1 MTTATATNKK
11 NQPTERTKNR
21 ANDRAHS
28 TRYWE
33 IDALRGVA
41 IVMMVIFHLMWDFWY
56 YQILPDVVLY
66 AGFWKYFQRTCA
78 NLFLILVG
86 VSLAVVTIKRMGD
99 DLKGL
104 PPFRPYLL
112 RGLKVFG
119 AGLLVSLIVWG
130 AGVGYVHFGVLHLI
144 GFASIAAYP
153 LLRERGINLVLWAI
167 FFVAGYLLLTP
178 RFDFPWLLWLGFV
191 PQAYYPND
199 YFPVIP
205 YFGVVLLGVF
215 LGNSLYGPGGRR
227 FLLPD
232 LSKWLP
238 IRGLQWLGRHSLII
252 YVTHQVILFAIL
264 VALGLI
270 RF

>member
-1 MTTATATNKK
+1 MTTAAATTQERPTTTAT
-11 NQPTERTKNR
+11 R
-21 ANDRAHS
+21 

-41 IVMMVIFHLMWDFWY
+41 IIMMIIFHLMWDLVTY
-56 YQILPDVVLY
+56 NITPDVVLY

-78 NLFLILVG
+78 NLFLTLVG
-86 VSLAVVTIKRMGD
+86 VSLAVVTIQRMGD
-99 DLKGL
+99 DLKSL
-104 PPFRPYLL
+104 PPFRPYLR
-112 RGLKVFG
+112 RGLKIFG
-119 AGLLVSLIVWG
+119 CGMLVTLVVWA

-153 LLRERGINLVLWAI
+153 LLRQRGLNLILWAI
-167 FFVAGYLLLTP
+167 FFIAGYFLLP
-178 RFDFPWLLWLGFV
+178 VHVDFPWLLWLGL
-191 PQAYYPND
+191 PPYNYYPND

-205 YFGVVLLGVF
+205 YFGVVLLGIF
-215 LGNSLYGPGGRR
+215 LGNSLYGPEGRR

-232 LSKWLP
+232 ISRWLP

-252 YVTHQVILFAIL
+252 YLTHQLALFGIL

-270 RF
+270 RL

>member
-1 MTTATATNKK
+1 MTTAAATTQERPTTTAT
-11 NQPTERTKNR
+11 R
-21 ANDRAHS
+21 

-41 IVMMVIFHLMWDFWY
+41 IIMMIIFHLMWDLVTY
-56 YQILPDVVLY
+56 NITPDVVLY

-78 NLFLILVG
+78 NLFLTLVG
-86 VSLAVVTIKRMGD
+86 VSLAVVTIQRMGD
-99 DLKGL
+99 DLKSL
-104 PPFRPYLL
+104 PPFRPYLR
-112 RGLKVFG
+112 RGLKIFG
-119 AGLLVSLIVWG
+119 CGMLVTLVVWA

-153 LLRERGINLVLWAI
+153 LLRQRGLNLILWAI
-167 FFVAGYLLLTP
+167 FFIAGYFLLP
-178 RFDFPWLLWLGFV
+178 VHVDFPWLLWLGL
-191 PQAYYPND
+191 PPYNYYPND

-205 YFGVVLLGVF
+205 YFGVVLLGIF
-215 LGNSLYGPGGRR
+215 LGNSLYGPKGRR

-232 LSKWLP
+232 ISRWLP

-252 YVTHQVILFAIL
+252 YLTHQLALFGIL

-270 RF
+270 RL